1 MWSSKKTQKLS
12 LKRARDTT
20 CTNEDTDEETTCK
33 TDTTTH
39 LNTINNHIYFNGD
52 VTQKSMFNLAI
63 ELRNLRNKLKLRQLT
78 YNTEQQPIY
87 LHITT
92 NGGDVHAAFSMV
104 DCIKSLDVP
113 VYSVVD
119 GLVASAGTIISV
131 AATKKYICP
140 NAYML
145 IHQLSSGVWGK
156 MSWIEEQV
164 SNLAKIMTHITD
176 LYLKHTSLKEKE
188 LKKLLLTDITWN
200 AEECIKKGIADEIY
214 TA

>member
-1 MWSSKKTQKLS
+1 MWCSKKLP
-12 LKRARDTT
+12 LKRSREISCDDEDEDHTIDSNTT
-20 CTNEDTDEETTCK
+20 DNLK
-33 TDTTTH
+33 
-39 LNTINNHIYFNGD
+39 TINNHIYFNGD
-52 VTQKSMFNLAI
+52 ITQKSMFKLAN
-63 ELRNLRNKLKLRQLT
+63 ELRNLRNKLKLRELT
-78 YNTEQQPIY
+78 FNTEQQPIY

-92 NGGDVHAAFSMV
+92 DGGDVYAAFSMV

-131 AATKKYICP
+131 AAKKKYICP

-145 IHQLSSGVWGK
+145 IHQLSSGIWGK

-164 SNLAKIMTHITD
+164 SNLNKIMTHITD

-214 TA
+214 NE